1 MKEKRIKYQKFSV
14 CLSILM
20 LLTIFISI
28 SNTKIFA
35 SAENFTN
42 DSGSDLFNDKV
53 DLEYDIARVSEE
65 LFGDKS
71 IQKSD
76 YLYNFDDAAD
86 YVYVEY
92 LDGGYAV
99 FLKQTME
106 LMEYSACGKLGYL
119 DSLQRKYYGGPGS
132 YLLKDNNYFVDITS
146 NQSFYMSVETS
157 QTYSNNI
164 REQLLQY
171 S

>member
-1 MKEKRIKYQKFSV
+1 
-14 CLSILM
+14 M

-42 DSGSDLFNDKV
+42 DSGTDLFNDKV

-76 YLYNFDDAAD
+76 YL
-86 YVYVEY
+86 
-92 LDGGYAV
+92 
-99 FLKQTME
+99 
-106 LMEYSACGKLGYL
+106 
-119 DSLQRKYYGGPGS
+119 
-132 YLLKDNNYFVDITS
+132 
-146 NQSFYMSVETS
+146 
-157 QTYSNNI
+157 
-164 REQLLQY
+164 
-171 S
+171 

>member
-76 YLYNFDDAAD
+76 YL
-86 YVYVEY
+86 
-92 LDGGYAV
+92 
-99 FLKQTME
+99 
-106 LMEYSACGKLGYL
+106 
-119 DSLQRKYYGGPGS
+119 
-132 YLLKDNNYFVDITS
+132 
-146 NQSFYMSVETS
+146 
-157 QTYSNNI
+157 
-164 REQLLQY
+164 
-171 S
+171 

>member
-53 DLEYDIARVSEE
+53 DEYDKLHIRDKR
-65 LFGDKS
+65 LF
-71 IQKSD
+71 
-76 YLYNFDDAAD
+76 
-86 YVYVEY
+86 
-92 LDGGYAV
+92 
-99 FLKQTME
+99 
-106 LMEYSACGKLGYL
+106 
-119 DSLQRKYYGGPGS
+119 
-132 YLLKDNNYFVDITS
+132 
-146 NQSFYMSVETS
+146 
-157 QTYSNNI
+157 
-164 REQLLQY
+164 REWE
-171 S
+171 